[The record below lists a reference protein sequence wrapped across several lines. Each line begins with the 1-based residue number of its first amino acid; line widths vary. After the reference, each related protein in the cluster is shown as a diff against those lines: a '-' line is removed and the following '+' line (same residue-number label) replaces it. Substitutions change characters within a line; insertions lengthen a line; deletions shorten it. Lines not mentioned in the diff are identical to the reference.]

1 MRCSNPTTLL
11 MMIAVLFATAGLAH
25 AEDLT
30 AREIMERVDAR
41 DTGTSS
47 EADAQLI
54 LIDKKDRER
63 VRDLRMLSLEDD
75 DTTQSITFFRSP
87 TDVAG
92 TAYLSYDHDD
102 ADRDDDA
109 WLYLPALKQ
118 VRRIAAGDRS
128 GSFMGSDFSY
138 SDLNGPNIDWYDY
151 TLISADEEVNGHP
164 TWRIESVPKPEYT
177 ERVLDETGYERSE
190 LWIRKDNYVQVQ
202 AKIWVKDGGR
212 VKYFSARDLEQVDG
226 IWTAKRIQMI
236 TTRNGERE
244 HASVFQILRIDYN
257 QHTDASLFTT
267 QAMQQG
273 IQ

>member
-1 MRCSNPTTLL
+1 MRFNTKTTAVS
-11 MMIAVLFATAGLAH
+11 MITALFMAAGLAH
-25 AEDLT
+25 AEDLS

-41 DTGTSS
+41 DTGESS
-47 EADAQLI
+47 SANAQLI
-54 LIDKKDRER
+54 LIDKKNRER
-63 VRDLRMLSLEDD
+63 VRDLQLLSLEEG
-75 DTTQSITFFRSP
+75 DTTKSITFFRSP

-92 TAYLSYDHDD
+92 TAYLSYDYDD

-151 TLISADEEVNGHP
+151 RLISADEEVNGHP
-164 TWRIESVPKPEYT
+164 AWLIESTPKPEYAD
-177 ERVLDETGYERSE
+177 RVDDETGYERSE
-190 LWIRKDNYVQVQ
+190 LWIRKDNFVQVQ
-202 AKIWVKDGGR
+202 AKIQVKDGGR
-212 VKYFSARDLEQVDG
+212 IKYFSARELEEIDG

-236 TTRNGERE
+236 TTRNGKQE
-244 HASVFQILRIDYN
+244 HASVFQIQDITYN
-257 QHTDASLFTT
+257 EDSDANLFTT

-273 IQ
+273 VQ

>member
-1 MRCSNPTTLL
+1 MRFSNPTTLL
-11 MMIAVLFATAGLAH
+11 LMTTVLFASAGLAH

-41 DTGTSS
+41 DTGDSS

-63 VRDLRMLSLEDD
+63 VRDLRMLSLEDG
-75 DTTQSITFFRSP
+75 DTTKSITFFRSP

-92 TAYLSYDHDD
+92 TAYLSFDHDD

-151 TLISADEEVNGHP
+151 TLLSADEEVNGHP
-164 TWRIESVPKPEYT
+164 AWRIESVPKPEYA

-190 LWIRKDNYVQVQ
+190 LWIRKDNFVQVQ
-202 AKIWVKDGGR
+202 AKIQVNKGGR
-212 VKYFSARDLEQVDG
+212 IKYFSARELEQIDG

-244 HASVFQILRIDYN
+244 HASVFQIQRIDYN
-257 QHTDASLFTT
+257 EHNDANLFTT